1 MSLEDKQNDDIIRIK
16 PIEIG
21 NDIWEL
27 FDDFNDMKISNAS
40 NNNNIEC
47 NSNKVP
53 NSNTEDNVII
63 CYNKECGSLNITVHE
78 NTYICDDCNTLQDKF
93 IDTQAEWR
101 YYGSDDTKK
110 NDPTRCGMPVNNLLP
125 ELSLGSVISNEY
137 TTSYHMYKIRKYQN
151 WNSTSYRERSLYE
164 IIDNITLNA
173 SNSGISQTIIDEA
186 KVLYNEIS
194 KKKISRGS
202 NRKGLIASSLYM
214 SCKKHKVPRSAKEI
228 AKIFNI
234 DVTTMTKGCK
244 KFHDITKS
252 NVICSNPEDFI
263 IRFCCNL
270 NISDKYLDLCKSIIL
285 KAEEYSIVSENAPP
299 SIAAGIIFLV
309 SNLCNI
315 EVNKKDISQ
324 KCDISEVTIN
334 KCYKKL
340 NKYKKLLITEE
351 NIKNYKIKIQ
361 I

>member
-1 MSLEDKQNDDIIRIK
+1 MPIKTLKSTNELDKPNNSIN
-16 PIEIG
+16 PVEIG
-21 NDIWEL
+21 DDIWEL
-27 FDDFNDMKISNAS
+27 FNDFDDTKKELKDNCK
-40 NNNNIEC
+40 EC
-47 NSNKVP
+47 YYR
-53 NSNTEDNVII
+53 
-63 CYNKECGSLNITVHE
+63 CYNKECNSHNINLYD

-101 YYGSDDTKK
+101 YYGNDDTKK
-110 NDPTRCGMPVNNLLP
+110 NDPTRCGMPINNLLP

-137 TTSYHMYKIRKYQN
+137 TTSYHMYKIRKYQK

-186 KVLYNEIS
+186 KLLYKDIS
-194 KKKISRGS
+194 TKKISRGS
-202 NRKGLIASSLYM
+202 NRNGLIASSVYM

-228 AKIFNI
+228 AKVFNI

-270 NISDKYLDLCKSIIL
+270 NIADKYLDLCKSIIN
-285 KAEEYSIVSENAPP
+285 KADEYSVVSENAPP

-309 SNLCNI
+309 SNLCDI
-315 EVNKKDISQ
+315 GIQKKDIS
-324 KCDISEVTIN
+324 KNCDISEVTIN

-340 NKYKKLLITEE
+340 NKYKKLLITDE
-351 NIKNYKIKIQ
+351 NIKKFNIKI
-361 I
+361 

>member
-1 MSLEDKQNDDIIRIK
+1 MSIDTSNDLNHEPNKRIK

-21 NDIWEL
+21 DDIWDL
-27 FDDFNDMKISNAS
+27 FNDFDDIKLSTQK
-40 NNNNIEC
+40 EC
-47 NSNKVP
+47 KNTTKDCYNK
-53 NSNTEDNVII
+53 
-63 CYNKECGSLNITVHE
+63 CYNKECNSLNISLHD

-110 NDPTRCGMPVNNLLP
+110 SDPTRCGMPVNSLLP

-137 TTSYHMYKIRKYQN
+137 TSSYHMYQIRKYQK

-186 KVLYNEIS
+186 KLLYKDIS
-194 KKKISRGS
+194 TKKISRGS
-202 NRKGLIASSLYM
+202 NRNGLIASSVYM

-228 AKIFNI
+228 AKVFNI

-270 NISDKYLDLCKSIIL
+270 NISDKYLELCKSIIT
-285 KAEEYSIVSENAPP
+285 KADEYSVVSENAPP

-309 SNLCNI
+309 SNLCDI
-315 EVNKKDISQ
+315 KINKKDIS
-324 KCDISEVTIN
+324 KNCDISEVTIN

-340 NKYKKLLITEE
+340 NKYKKLLITQEDIE
-351 NIKNYKIKIQ
+351 KFNIKI
-361 I
+361 